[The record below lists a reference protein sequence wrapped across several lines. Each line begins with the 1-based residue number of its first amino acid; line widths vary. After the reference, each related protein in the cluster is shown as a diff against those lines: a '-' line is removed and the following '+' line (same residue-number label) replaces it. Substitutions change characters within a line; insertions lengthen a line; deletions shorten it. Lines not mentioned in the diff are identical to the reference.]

1 MRYLLLALFFSVN
14 VWAQQCSPYHPVK
27 NWEANKDV
35 VFTVAWVSCLHASGM
50 AVSMDW
56 NHSSTGVHIM
66 GKGHSN
72 SAYLFQGFK
81 WRAAKRI
88 ELEAGPLYRLNNRS
102 QLMLG
107 HVGADLVLHRHLHI
121 TSRILIINPNLN
133 YLNVGLKA
141 TI

>member
-1 MRYLLLALFFSVN
+1 
-14 VWAQQCSPYHPVK
+14 
-27 NWEANKDV
+27 
-35 VFTVAWVSCLHASGM
+35 M

-107 HVGADLVLHRHLHI
+107 YVGADLVLHRHLHI

-133 YLNVGLKA
+133 YLNVGLRA